1 MTDSSAPAG
10 DAAAGE
16 SAPPATGGIPTPGD
30 LAAQQQAPTPPAST
44 DGQPADKPA
53 DTDPAKELQRLQAE
67 NLRLRKEAGDQRINA
82 KNAAREDGMRQAA
95 IALAKAAGIELP
107 SDDAEPPTVEKVS
120 QQLSQVQAERNA
132 AALRAATIEAAW
144 QAGVDPTK
152 LGYLSYALSQNPA
165 YTGLD
170 PAAPDF
176 SANLQAAIDAQV
188 SMDTTLKLTGSA
200 VASGVER
207 LGGASGSSTITPEAF
222 AQMNIT
228 ERSNLYKTDKAT
240 YDKLVGNAS

>member
-1 MTDSSAPAG
+1 MSDTSAPAG
-10 DAAAGE
+10 DAAATGDA
-16 SAPPATGGIPTPGD
+16 APPASIPTPGD
-30 LAAQQQAPTPPAST
+30 LAAQQQAATPPPATT
-44 DGQPADKPA
+44 DGQPADKPT
-53 DTDPAKELQRLQAE
+53 DSDPAKELQRLQAE

-107 SDDAEPPTVEKVS
+107 GDDAEPPTVEKVS
-120 QQLSQVQAERNA
+120 EQLTQVQTERNA

-144 QAGVDPTK
+144 KAGVDPTK

-170 PAAPDF
+170 TAAADF
-176 SANLQAAIDAQV
+176 SENLQAAIDAQV